1 MTIAADVSGLSLASW
16 SALTKDQWWAWIAA
30 LGGTVMDGSP
40 ADFGK
45 LSPRRSRSGVRRSG
59 G

>member
-1 MTIAADVSGLSLASW
+1 MTIAADVSGLSFASW

-45 LSPRRSRSGVRRSG
+45 LSPRRSRSGVR
-59 G
+59 